1 MATAKKLPSGSW
13 RCQVF
18 SHYEPVF
25 DEQGRVVIDPK
36 TKRSKKKR
44 IYESFTSNDPACRG
58 KIEAEILA
66 NEFYLNRKRKSRH
79 TDRLTLFE
87 AIEKYITV
95 SNVSLS
101 PKTIEEYWNI
111 RKNCFQSIMDIE
123 LRNLTDD
130 ILQDAITVESQ
141 RPNRR
146 CTKNTRT
153 IAPKTVRNAYG
164 LVSAV
169 IHQYING
176 YTPNV
181 KLPKVPQKIVA
192 LPTPEVIFNIIKGT
206 DKSLLPPDKEK
217 YKAWLLLFDRTDDKK
232 SMRDFKK
239 FMQHENGPPS

>member
-44 IYESFTSNDPACRG
+44 IYESFTRNDPTCRG

-87 AIEKYITV
+87 AIEKYITA

-101 PKTIEEYWNI
+101 PKTIEEYWKI

-130 ILQDAITVESQ
+130 ILQDAITEESQ

-146 CTKNTRT
+146 CTKIR
-153 IAPKTVRNAYG
+153 G
-164 LVSAV
+164 
-169 IHQYING
+169 QY
-176 YTPNV
+176 
-181 KLPKVPQKIVA
+181 LPKPFA
-192 LPTPEVIFNIIKGT
+192 MAWYLPLSISISTDIHRMSSYRKFRRKLLISLHRKSYSTLSKGQIRA
-206 DKSLLPPDKEK
+206 SH
-217 YKAWLLLFDRTDDKK
+217 
-232 SMRDFKK
+232 S
-239 FMQHENGPPS
+239 

>member
-101 PKTIEEYWNI
+101 PKTIEEYWKI

-153 IAPKTVRNAYG
+153 ISPKTVRNAYG
-164 LVSAV
+164 PGICRYPSVYQRIYTECQATESSAE
-169 IHQYING
+169 NCCSP
-176 YTPNV
+176 YTGSHI
-181 KLPKVPQKIVA
+181 QH
-192 LPTPEVIFNIIKGT
+192 
-206 DKSLLPPDKEK
+206 
-217 YKAWLLLFDRTDDKK
+217 YQRDR
-232 SMRDFKK
+232 
-239 FMQHENGPPS
+239 